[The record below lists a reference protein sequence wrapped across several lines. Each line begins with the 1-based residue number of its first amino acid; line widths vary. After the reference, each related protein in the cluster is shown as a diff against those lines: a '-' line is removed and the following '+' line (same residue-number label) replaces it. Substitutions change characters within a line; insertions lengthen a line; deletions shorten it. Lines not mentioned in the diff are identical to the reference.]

1 MCRRI
6 VQFSAFFVAY
16 LHDPKTIPSLPP
28 ITDEDPPLTCE
39 IMDGRDAFLT
49 RAKDLRLEFSSL
61 RRAKFSTLHL
71 LCDLHTRDKF
81 MYSCNNCAKNV
92 ETRWHCP
99 ECTDFDLCIPCYE
112 KQGHVHTMT
121 KLGLGIMIDT
131 PTTKQEGGTNPVD
144 APRLRKESIQRCI
157 QSLVHAC
164 SCFEEECHLP
174 SCAKMK
180 KVVLHTRGC
189 KKKTDGGYWIPDIL
203 LGVFM
208 GCFGFIG
215 IWWLPDL

>member
-1 MCRRI
+1 MD
-6 VQFSAFFVAY
+6 VMPSS
-16 LHDPKTIPSLPP
+16 HGPKTSGWSSVLFVG
-28 ITDEDPPLTCE
+28 LSFLHSTCFV
-39 IMDGRDAFLT
+39 IFIHAI
-49 RAKDLRLEFSSL
+49 SSCI
-61 RRAKFSTLHL
+61 H
-71 LCDLHTRDKF
+71 
-81 MYSCNNCAKNV
+81 AKNV

-189 KKKTDGGYWIPDIL
+189 KKKTDGGS
-203 LGVFM
+203 M
-208 GCFGFIG
+208 
-215 IWWLPDL
+215 